1 MPESTRHNRPVHLLA
16 AITLVAVFAGCATPP
31 KKPLRRADEV
41 RAQLMTLIPV
51 GAQDRA
57 GWALDITDAFYA
69 LDVEPTSSHLCAAI
83 AVIEQESSFVA
94 DPPVPNLG
102 RIAQEEIDRRAG
114 AHHIPAFMVHAAMA
128 IKSSDG
134 RSYND
139 RIAAV
144 RTERELSLVFEDLI
158 DRVPL
163 GQTLFADSNPVKTGG
178 PMQVSV
184 AIAEQFT
191 RTHPYPY
198 PYDGSI
204 RHAVFSRRG
213 GVYFGIAHLLAYPVS
228 YERMI
233 YRFADYNAGFYA
245 SRNAAFQ
252 NAIQV
257 LTKQPLAYDGDLVDY
272 AGGTGHTELAVRTLG
287 KRLQMSD
294 GDIHDALA
302 QGETFDFEKT
312 SLYRKVHA
320 MADRANGAPLP
331 RAMLPQIGLDSPKI
345 TRRFT
350 TAMFAESVE
359 RRYRACLA
367 RAAAKT

>member
-1 MPESTRHNRPVHLLA
+1 MPATTHRLRIVRRFAALTIAALL
-16 AITLVAVFAGCATPP
+16 AGCATPP
-31 KKPLRRADEV
+31 KKPSRPREEV
-41 RAQLMTLIPV
+41 RAQLTALIPPS
-51 GAQDRA
+51 ARDRA

-69 LDVEPTSSHLCAAI
+69 LDVEPTSSHLCAAL
-83 AVIEQESSFVA
+83 AVIEQESGFVA

-102 RIAQEEIDRRAG
+102 LIAQEEIDRRAG
-114 AHHIPAFMVHAAMA
+114 AHHVPAFAVHAAMA

-144 RTERELSLVFEDLI
+144 RTERELSLLFEDLI
-158 DRVPL
+158 GRVPL

-178 PMQVSV
+178 PMQASV
-184 AIAEQFT
+184 AIAEAFV

-204 RHAVFSRRG
+204 RHEVFSRRG

-228 YERMI
+228 YDRMI
-233 YRFADYNAGFYA
+233 YRFADYNAGYYA

-252 NAIQV
+252 NAV
-257 LTKQPLAYDGDLVDY
+257 HLLTQQPLAYDGDLIDY
-272 AGGTGHTELAVRTLG
+272 ASGNGHTELAVRSLG
-287 KRLQMSD
+287 KRLDMDD
-294 GDIHDALA
+294 GDIHAALA
-302 QGETFDFEKT
+302 QGEKFDFEKT
-312 SLYRKVHA
+312 PLYAKIFA
-320 MADRANGAPLP
+320 LADRAAGTSLP
-331 RAMLPQIGLDSPKI
+331 RTMLPQIDLDSPKI

-367 RAAAKT
+367 RATPKN

>member
-1 MPESTRHNRPVHLLA
+1 MLALIRHPRLAAFFLLA
-16 AITLVAVFAGCATPP
+16 TLAGCVTPP
-31 KKPLRRADEV
+31 SKPGRRPEEV
-41 RAQLMTLIPV
+41 RAQLAGLIPPGV
-51 GAQDRA
+51 QDRA
-57 GWALDITDAFYA
+57 GWALDITDAFFS
-69 LDVEPTSSHLCAAI
+69 LKVEPTAAHLCAAV

-114 AHHIPAFMVHAAMA
+114 AHHVPAFMVHAAMA
-128 IKSSDG
+128 IASSDG

-158 DRVPL
+158 GRVPL
-163 GQTLFADSNPVKTGG
+163 GQRLFADSNPVKTGG

-184 AIAEQFT
+184 AIAEEFT

-204 RHAVFSRRG
+204 RHEVFSRRG

-228 YERMI
+228 YDRML

-252 NAIQV
+252 NAIRL
-257 LTKQPLAYDGDLVDY
+257 LTGQTLDYDGDLIDY
-272 AGGTGHTELAVRTLG
+272 GGETGHTESATRQLG
-287 KRLQMSD
+287 QRLGLTD
-294 GDIHDALA
+294 GEIHDALA
-302 QGETFDFEKT
+302 QGETLDFEKT
-312 SLYRKVHA
+312 SLYRKVYA
-320 MADRANGAPLP
+320 MADKRNGTPLP
-331 RAMLPQIGLDSPKI
+331 RAMLPQIALNSPKI
-345 TRRFT
+345 TRKFT
-350 TAMFAESVE
+350 TAMFAEHVE
-359 RRYRACLA
+359 QRYRACLG
-367 RAAAKT
+367 RAASKG